1 MEGGGLMPTL
11 EDLKDQSSLNFN
23 VLHKEIVNLQDMI
36 SGLHVRVMD
45 LQKKL
50 DKMESDNGTSV

>member
-1 MEGGGLMPTL
+1 MPTL
-11 EDLKDQSSLNFN
+11 EDLKDQASLHFN